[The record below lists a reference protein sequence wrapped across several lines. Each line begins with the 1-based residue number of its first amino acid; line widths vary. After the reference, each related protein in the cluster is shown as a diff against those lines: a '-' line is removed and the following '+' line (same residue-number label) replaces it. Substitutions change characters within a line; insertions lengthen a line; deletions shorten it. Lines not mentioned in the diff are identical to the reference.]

1 MVRAKTRSLFQ
12 KIHLTIGLCFGGI
25 FMLLG
30 LSGSAIAWL
39 HEIDGM
45 LNPELL
51 RVAQAPGVAT
61 NSPAAVTP
69 AKVRDVLDRLTA
81 DPQYGRPTQLMLP
94 EHADDVFVAWYR
106 KEFSGNASLLAMEI
120 SRQVM
125 VNPYTLQVTGE
136 RSWGEL
142 GISRRLL
149 MPTIFHLHR
158 YLAAG
163 EFGKTVIGVSGL
175 VLLIAAIT
183 GTMLWWPKPNRKALR
198 RALSISHRGSWTRFN
213 HSSHRAAGFFVAP
226 VLLVFG
232 FSGWYFNLP
241 KWVTPLVS
249 SVATVS
255 PAGKP
260 GNRVP
265 HGGMQISPGQAMQ
278 AAQALYS
285 DARISRIALPIK
297 PSEPYEIRL
306 RQADEIRKG
315 DGATRITID
324 AYSGEALQVRDPLR
338 APGGDSFLNWLFPLH
353 SGEAFGTAGRIF
365 ISCFGVVPLLFLVT
379 GLGMYLKRKNKTS
392 T

>member
-1 MVRAKTRSLFQ
+1 MFRGKTRSLLQ
-12 KIHLTIGLCFGGI
+12 KIHLTIGLGFGGV

-30 LSGSAIAWL
+30 LTGSAIAWL
-39 HEIDGM
+39 HEIDRM

-51 RVAQAPGVAT
+51 RVAAVPGVNTDSLA
-61 NSPAAVTP
+61 PVTSV
-69 AKVRDVLDRLTA
+69 KVEDLIDRLTA
-81 DPQYGRPTQLMLP
+81 DPQYGRPMQLMLP

-106 KEFSGNASLLAMEI
+106 KQPPANDSLLAMEI

-125 VNPYTLQVTGE
+125 VNPYTLQVSGE
-136 RSWGEL
+136 RNWGEL

-163 EFGKTVIGVSGL
+163 EFGKTVIGVAGLML
-175 VLLIAAIT
+175 VLAAIT
-183 GTMLWWPKPNRKALR
+183 GIVLWWPKPNLQALR
-198 RALSISHRGSWTRFN
+198 RALSISRRGLWTGFN
-213 HSSHRAAGFFVAP
+213 YSFHRAAGFFVAP
-226 VLLVFG
+226 VLLVLG

-249 SVATVS
+249 SVATVT
-255 PAGKP
+255 PPGRP

-265 HGGMQISPGQAMQ
+265 HGGMQISPGRAMQ
-278 AAQALYS
+278 AAQTLFP
-285 DARISRIALPIK
+285 DARISRITLPLR

-324 AYSGEALQVRDPLR
+324 AFSGEALQVRDPLR
-338 APGGDSFLNWLFPLH
+338 APGGDRFLNWLFPLH

-365 ISCFGVVPLLFLVT
+365 ISCFGVVPLLFLLT
-379 GLGMYLKRKNKTS
+379 GLGIYLKRKN
-392 T
+392 